1 MCYACHCCFS
11 LGVELEHTHH
21 GDLSLPWYSKAIA
34 LVRKG
39 TAAAAHTTTNT
50 SSSSS
55 SERDAR
61 LLRTFQKAHADA
73 RRAYGSAA
81 VADAVTNSLQKTLV
95 SSASGSTTNSNSA
108 AKLRA
113 RVQGDRSSDRSA
125 PRSRYELFFSS
136 KMMSHTCFALVLLC
150 TCAT

>member
-1 MCYACHCCFS
+1 MFAYHCCFS

-39 TAAAAHTTTNT
+39 TAAAAAADTTANT
-50 SSSSS
+50 SSSGSSSS

-81 VADAVTNSLQKTLV
+81 VASDVTKALQKTLV

-125 PRSRYELFFSS
+125 PRSR
-136 KMMSHTCFALVLLC
+136 
-150 TCAT
+150 